1 MVDFRERKRQ
11 VAIFL
16 GKKVFGFKT
25 GQRLPK
31 WFMYTFFPLYSI
43 YLHNT
48 KMQWLPMNDELII
61 EGVIVNTGMFYHLRN
76 IAKNNADPNRSV
88 TYDIGIKI
96 EEEQEWR
103 GETWIRQHIKLWRA
117 DLMVTA
123 FDKAA
128 LELRD
133 NLVKRVKDE
142 IVKSEIEGR
151 RMMDAQDILQEMQ
164 REGGAD

>member
-11 VAIFL
+11 VAIFF

-48 KMQWLPMNDELII
+48 KMQWIYEYDDLVI
-61 EGVIVNTGMFYHLRN
+61 ENVIVNTGMFHHLRN

-88 TYDIGIKI
+88 TYDVGIKLV
-96 EEEQEWR
+96 EENMS
-103 GETWIRQHIKLWRA
+103 GYGWIGKPVKLWRA
-117 DLMVTA
+117 DLFVTA
-123 FDKAA
+123 FDKEA

-133 NLVKRVKDE
+133 RLVKKVQDE
-142 IVKSEIEGR
+142 MNSGKGTW
-151 RMMDAQDILQEMQ
+151 AK
-164 REGGAD
+164 